1 MHRPTTSDPIAD
13 MLTRIRNAA
22 AIGKKEISLPHSR
35 IKESVARLLTE
46 TNFIDNVKVETD
58 NASKSLVLTLNH
70 DNSKCRISAISKLSR
85 PGRRTYVNAKEIPVI
100 KQGRGIVII
109 STSRGLMTG
118 DQAKAENV
126 GGELICQVY

>member
-1 MHRPTTSDPIAD
+1 MQRPTTTDPIAD

-22 AIGKKEISLPHSR
+22 AIGKQEISLPHSR
-35 IKESVARLLTE
+35 IKESVAKLLAE
-46 TNFIDNVKVETD
+46 TNFIDNVKIETD
-58 NASKSLVLTLNH
+58 NSSKTLVLNINH
-70 DNSKCRISAISKLSR
+70 GNTKSRISAISKLSR

-118 DQAKAENV
+118 DRAKAENV